1 MDCSVLFLILFFLIL
16 IIFMAIQNE
25 TNDLDE
31 QEQENQD
38 MENYEK
44 LPPLNYFT
52 LDEPPYFFYDPVI
65 VKTYENGKPVTT
77 TKLQDGSLFGEHNYL
92 RYYPPKPKTIPGN

>member
-1 MDCSVLFLILFFLIL
+1 MECSALFVLLFFLIL
-16 IIFMAIQNE
+16 IIFLALHNE

-31 QEQENQD
+31 QENQNN
-38 MENYEK
+38 ENYEK

-65 VKTYENGKPVTT
+65 VKSYENGNRTT
-77 TKLQDGSLFGEHNYL
+77 ISKLQDGSLFGEKNYL
-92 RYYPPKPKTIPGN
+92 RYYPPKPKKYSW